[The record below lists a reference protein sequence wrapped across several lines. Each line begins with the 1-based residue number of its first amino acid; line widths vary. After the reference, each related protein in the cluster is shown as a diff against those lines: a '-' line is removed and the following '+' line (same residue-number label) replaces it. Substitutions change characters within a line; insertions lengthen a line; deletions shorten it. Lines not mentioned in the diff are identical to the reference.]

1 MGKAMSAKRRHIP
14 LRSCVACRSKQPK
27 RELLR
32 VVALPEGGAQV
43 DATGR
48 QNGRGAY
55 VCAGCAAG
63 AADALRPGRLA
74 RALRADIDNGQ
85 WQRIAAELAAAVSAP
100 GSQMSAGQTQDSGAG
115 AGSRRI

>member
-48 QNGRGAY
+48 LNGRGAY

-85 WQRIAAELAAAVSAP
+85 WQRIAADLSAAVAP
-100 GSQMSAGQTQDSGAG
+100 VSQMSAAQAQDGGAG
-115 AGSRRI
+115 AGARRI

>member
-1 MGKAMSAKRRHIP
+1 M
-14 LRSCVACRSKQPK
+14 ACRGKRPK

-32 VVALPEGGAQV
+32 VVALPEGGARV

-48 QNGRGAY
+48 LNGRGAY

-74 RALRADIDNGQ
+74 RALRAEIDSGQ
-85 WQRIAAELAAAVSAP
+85 WQRIAADLAAAAP
-100 GSQMSAGQTQDSGAG
+100 GLAQGQAGGAATG
-115 AGSRRI
+115 ARHIQNSP

>member
-1 MGKAMSAKRRHIP
+1 M
-14 LRSCVACRSKQPK
+14 ACRGKQPK

-32 VVALPEGGAQV
+32 VVALPEGGARV

-48 QNGRGAY
+48 LNGRGAY

-74 RALRADIDNGQ
+74 RALRAEIDNGQ
-85 WQRIAAELAAAVSAP
+85 WQRIAADLAAAAP
-100 GSQMSAGQTQDSGAG
+100 GLAQGQAGGAG
-115 AGSRRI
+115 ARHIQNSP